1 MKQLAELVPLILFF
15 IAYQMKGTTI
25 ELGEWSHTF
34 DGIFSATAVLI
45 IATSLQVLLT
55 WLLTH
60 ELEKRLLWLLAAVLI
75 FGGATLIF
83 RDQTFIFWKPTVF
96 NWALALVFGGS
107 HFIGERNLME
117 RTLGHQLQ
125 LPHQVWVKLLWLWV
139 GNFTLVGALNLIVAY
154 QFGEDFWVS
163 YKLYSALGFTLLLT
177 IVTALIIA
185 PHMQDEDGAPVA
197 DKAASDPLPKTE

>member
-1 MKQLAELVPLILFF
+1 MKQLAELIPLVLFF
-15 IAYQMKGTTI
+15 ITYQMKGTTVEI
-25 ELGEWSHTF
+25 GTWSHTL

-45 IATSLQVLLT
+45 AATTLQVIIT
-55 WLLTH
+55 WFLTH
-60 ELEKRLLWLLAAVLI
+60 ELEKRLLWLLAAVSI

-117 RTLGHQLQ
+117 RTLGHQIR
-125 LPHQVWVKLLWLWV
+125 LPHVIWVRLLWLWT
-139 GNFTLVGALNLIVAY
+139 GNFALVGSLNLYVAY
-154 QFGEDFWVS
+154 NLGEAFWVS

-177 IVTALIIA
+177 VITALMIA
-185 PHMQDEDGAPVA
+185 PHMHDEDEPSEPVP
-197 DKAASDPLPKTE
+197 DND